1 MFTASVCVFTHK
13 GRHSLIAF
21 SERFYSLSLIKRP
34 EKTTLVIPSNVR
46 SILPSA
52 LQDMEDDFRC
62 AQILSST
69 GTLWRALSCSKGG
82 ACSSPL
88 RGSPPT
94 HQGALPLTITEE
106 HYSLPLIIFI
116 CYLSLCNL
124 FRVEI
129 APGHIPGR
137 KSDDRKLVNS
147 LPIIT
152 LPTPG
157 SCCAPLASS

>member
-1 MFTASVCVFTHK
+1 MLFQSVYPRCRSLNGLKKHPSSFLSMCAKSCHLPYKIWKMIFASLKSYLPPARFGVPYLV
-13 GRHSLIAF
+13 LI
-21 SERFYSLSLIKRP
+21 
-34 EKTTLVIPSNVR
+34 V
-46 SILPSA
+46 
-52 LQDMEDDFRC
+52 
-62 AQILSST
+62 
-69 GTLWRALSCSKGG
+69 G
-82 ACSSPL
+82 ACSSPKRSL
-88 RGSPPT
+88 TPT

-124 FRVEI
+124 SKVEI

-157 SCCAPLASS
+157 SCFASLASS